1 MEPPHGHEFTRVV
14 LAPGRLV
21 RAEVARECL
30 AAPRAERRCRD
41 RREGRERAVL
51 RRVAQRADQRA
62 VPAHR
67 VTEEAAARRVGRK
80 MRRDQLRQ
88 LARHVR
94 IHPVMRRPRRL
105 GRIDIEPRAESE
117 IPVGVVARQSR
128 LSRAGIGRDEHEA
141 ELGGESLRAG
151 LDHEG
156 LVGTGQSREVIEH
169 RHRTVL
175 RLRRLVDGEAHPRG
189 ALARVVAH
197 EPLRAAEAGVLGED
211 LHRGEAQ
218 NVTTLRID
226 SQQMNFYEN
235 LETLEGFSQ
244 RGFISPIADNALF
257 FYSYHLLG
265 QMYTNGHSIYKIEVT
280 PKRKTDPAYAG
291 IIYITDDGYRIF
303 GLQLMLTKANGV
315 EFLDTFRVEQEYFY
329 PDPEHIVLLT
339 TRFSF
344 TYDFFSVRGNGYFH
358 AHYSNYALNP
368 EFPDNFFT
376 GEVTKIEAGA
386 NKQDSVFWEKTRP
399 MQLTEEEQQDY
410 FEKDALALKK
420 ETRAW
425 QDSADHEFNKFKFG
439 QFITGYDYRNSH
451 LHLTASSNPIFD
463 MLQFNTIEGYVVQPR
478 FNVRY
483 TPNDSITWEY
493 GATVRYGSAKGG
505 CLFSGSIGLRFDPFH
520 KGRATLQGGS
530 SFRQFNP
537 DGIVPLFNTAYT
549 LLLEEN
555 YLKAYGQDYIQVD
568 VERELFTNGLY
579 MRSGVQYAHR
589 YRLQNAPELEPW
601 IQYEKIFADNNTFQ
615 TAEDILLFTHP
626 IPDIFTTYIEA
637 RYIIK
642 QTYIAHPTEKFIL
655 SPKYPILQAR
665 LQFSASPDSIA
676 QYHYV
681 LADMQVEDNISLKLA
696 GSLQFTFRYA
706 HQFASGEMDIADQ
719 LHAAGNA
726 TIFSRLTE
734 TGFLV
739 LPYYVATTDTYL
751 SSAHVQW
758 HLDGFLFRKLPLFK
772 QLRLDPVF
780 TVNALHSPDI
790 PMYIECA
797 AGVEHL
803 FNIMRVDAAF
813 VPYAGSI
820 NAFVPPFRLLIGF
833 GF

>member
-1 MEPPHGHEFTRVV
+1 MFSLLRFCACVF
-14 LAPGRLV
+14 L
-21 RAEVARECL
+21 CIS
-30 AAPRAERRCRD
+30 
-41 RREGRERAVL
+41 AVL
-51 RRVAQRADQRA
+51 QAQVTISGTVTDTQNEPLPYCTIFVQETQAVAVSNEFGYYKLQVSPGTYTLIFQYIGY
-62 VPAHR
+62 VK
-67 VTEEAAARRVGRK
+67 TEQQVIASDANTT
-80 MRRDQLRQ
+80 LNIQ
-88 LARHVR
+88 LAEELTDLDVVVIDANKEDYAYTVIRKAIEMR
-94 IHPVMRRPRRL
+94 QIHLEEISGYSCSVYMKGMQKLVEAPDQIMGIQLNTILDVDSNNTGIVYL
-105 GRIDIEPRAESE
+105 SESSSSYYFQQPDKTKE
-117 IPVGVVARQSR
+117 IMHASKVSGSNSAFSWNDASGMQ
-128 LSRAGIGRDEHEA
+128 I
-141 ELGGESLRAG
+141 
-151 LDHEG
+151 
-156 LVGTGQSREVIEH
+156 
-169 RHRTVL
+169 
-175 RLRRLVDGEAHPRG
+175 
-189 ALARVVAH
+189 
-197 EPLRAAEAGVLGED
+197 
-211 LHRGEAQ
+211 
-218 NVTTLRID
+218 
-226 SQQMNFYEN
+226 NFYEN

>member
-1 MEPPHGHEFTRVV
+1 MFSLLRFCACVF
-14 LAPGRLV
+14 L
-21 RAEVARECL
+21 CIS
-30 AAPRAERRCRD
+30 
-41 RREGRERAVL
+41 AVL
-51 RRVAQRADQRA
+51 QAQVTISGTVTDTQNEPLPYCTIFVQETQAVAVSNEFGYYKLQVSPGTYTLIFQYIGY
-62 VPAHR
+62 VK
-67 VTEEAAARRVGRK
+67 TEQQVIASDANTT
-80 MRRDQLRQ
+80 LNIQ
-88 LARHVR
+88 LAEELTDLDVVVIDANKEDYAYTVIRKAIEMR
-94 IHPVMRRPRRL
+94 QIHLEEISGYSCSVYMKGMQKLVEAPDQIMGIQLNTILDVDSNNTGIVYL
-105 GRIDIEPRAESE
+105 SESSSSYYFQQPDKTKE
-117 IPVGVVARQSR
+117 IMHASKVSGSNSAFSWNDA
-128 LSRAGIGRDEHEA
+128 SGM
-141 ELGGESLRAG
+141 
-151 LDHEG
+151 
-156 LVGTGQSREVIEH
+156 
-169 RHRTVL
+169 
-175 RLRRLVDGEAHPRG
+175 
-189 ALARVVAH
+189 
-197 EPLRAAEAGVLGED
+197 
-211 LHRGEAQ
+211 
-218 NVTTLRID
+218 
-226 SQQMNFYEN
+226 QMNFYEN

>member
-1 MEPPHGHEFTRVV
+1 MFSLLRFCACVF
-14 LAPGRLV
+14 L
-21 RAEVARECL
+21 CIS
-30 AAPRAERRCRD
+30 
-41 RREGRERAVL
+41 AVL
-51 RRVAQRADQRA
+51 QAQVTISGTVTDTQNEPLPYCTIFVQETQAVAVSNEFGYYKLQVSPGTYTLIFQYIGY
-62 VPAHR
+62 VK
-67 VTEEAAARRVGRK
+67 TEQQVIASDANTT
-80 MRRDQLRQ
+80 LNIQ
-88 LARHVR
+88 LAEELTDLDVVVIDANKEDYAYTVIRKAIEMR
-94 IHPVMRRPRRL
+94 QIHLEEISGYSCSVYMKGMQKLVEAPDQIMGIQLNTILDVDSNNTGIVYL
-105 GRIDIEPRAESE
+105 SESSSSYYFQQPDKTKE
-117 IPVGVVARQSR
+117 IMHASKVSGSNSAFSWNDA
-128 LSRAGIGRDEHEA
+128 SGM
-141 ELGGESLRAG
+141 
-151 LDHEG
+151 
-156 LVGTGQSREVIEH
+156 
-169 RHRTVL
+169 
-175 RLRRLVDGEAHPRG
+175 
-189 ALARVVAH
+189 
-197 EPLRAAEAGVLGED
+197 
-211 LHRGEAQ
+211 
-218 NVTTLRID
+218 
-226 SQQMNFYEN
+226 QMNFYEN

-568 VERELFTNGLY
+568 AERELFTNGLY

-615 TAEDILLFTHP
+615 TAEDILLYTHP
-626 IPDIFTTYIEA
+626 IPNIFTTYIEA

>member
-1 MEPPHGHEFTRVV
+1 MFSLLRFCACVF
-14 LAPGRLV
+14 L
-21 RAEVARECL
+21 CIS
-30 AAPRAERRCRD
+30 
-41 RREGRERAVL
+41 AVL
-51 RRVAQRADQRA
+51 QAQVTISGTVTDTQNEPLPYCTIFVQETQAVAVSNEFGYYKLQVSPGTYTLIFQYIGY
-62 VPAHR
+62 VK
-67 VTEEAAARRVGRK
+67 TEQQVIASDANTT
-80 MRRDQLRQ
+80 LNIQ
-88 LARHVR
+88 LAEELTDLDVVVIDANKEDYAYTVIRKAIEMR
-94 IHPVMRRPRRL
+94 QIHLEEISGYSCSVYMKGMQKLVEAPDQIMGIQLNTILDVDSNNTGIVYL
-105 GRIDIEPRAESE
+105 SESSSSYYFQQPDKTKE
-117 IPVGVVARQSR
+117 IMHASKVSGSNSAFSWNDA
-128 LSRAGIGRDEHEA
+128 SGM
-141 ELGGESLRAG
+141 
-151 LDHEG
+151 
-156 LVGTGQSREVIEH
+156 
-169 RHRTVL
+169 
-175 RLRRLVDGEAHPRG
+175 
-189 ALARVVAH
+189 
-197 EPLRAAEAGVLGED
+197 
-211 LHRGEAQ
+211 
-218 NVTTLRID
+218 
-226 SQQMNFYEN
+226 QMNFYEN

-493 GATVRYGSAKGG
+493 GATVRYGSATDG

>member
-1 MEPPHGHEFTRVV
+1 MFSLLRFCACVF
-14 LAPGRLV
+14 L
-21 RAEVARECL
+21 CIS
-30 AAPRAERRCRD
+30 
-41 RREGRERAVL
+41 AVL
-51 RRVAQRADQRA
+51 QAQVTISGTVTDTQNEPLPYCTIFVQETQAVAVSNEFGYYKLQVSPGTYTLIFQYIGY
-62 VPAHR
+62 VK
-67 VTEEAAARRVGRK
+67 TEQQVIASDANTT
-80 MRRDQLRQ
+80 LNIQ
-88 LARHVR
+88 LAEELTDLDVVVIDANKEDYAYTVIRKAIEMR
-94 IHPVMRRPRRL
+94 QIHLEEISGYSCSVYMKGMQKLVEAPDQIMGIQLNTILDVDSNNTGIVYL
-105 GRIDIEPRAESE
+105 SESSSSYYFQQPDKTKE
-117 IPVGVVARQSR
+117 IMHASKVSGSNSAFSWNDA
-128 LSRAGIGRDEHEA
+128 SGM
-141 ELGGESLRAG
+141 
-151 LDHEG
+151 
-156 LVGTGQSREVIEH
+156 
-169 RHRTVL
+169 
-175 RLRRLVDGEAHPRG
+175 
-189 ALARVVAH
+189 
-197 EPLRAAEAGVLGED
+197 
-211 LHRGEAQ
+211 
-218 NVTTLRID
+218 
-226 SQQMNFYEN
+226 QMNFYEN

-410 FEKDALALKK
+410 FEKEALALKK

-493 GATVRYGSAKGG
+493 GATVRYGSATDG

>member
-1 MEPPHGHEFTRVV
+1 MFSLLRFCACVF
-14 LAPGRLV
+14 L
-21 RAEVARECL
+21 CIS
-30 AAPRAERRCRD
+30 
-41 RREGRERAVL
+41 AVL
-51 RRVAQRADQRA
+51 QAQVTISGTVTDTQNEPLPYCTIFVQETQAVAVSNEFGYYKLQVSPGTYTLIFQYIGY
-62 VPAHR
+62 VK
-67 VTEEAAARRVGRK
+67 TEQQVIASDANTT
-80 MRRDQLRQ
+80 LNIQ
-88 LARHVR
+88 LAEELTDLDVVVIDANKEDYAYTVIRKAIEMR
-94 IHPVMRRPRRL
+94 QIHLEEISGYSCSVYMKGMQKLVEAPDQIMGIQLNTILDVDSNNTGIVYL
-105 GRIDIEPRAESE
+105 SESSSSYYFQQPDKTKE
-117 IPVGVVARQSR
+117 IMHASKVSGSNSAFSWNDA
-128 LSRAGIGRDEHEA
+128 SGM
-141 ELGGESLRAG
+141 
-151 LDHEG
+151 
-156 LVGTGQSREVIEH
+156 
-169 RHRTVL
+169 
-175 RLRRLVDGEAHPRG
+175 
-189 ALARVVAH
+189 
-197 EPLRAAEAGVLGED
+197 
-211 LHRGEAQ
+211 
-218 NVTTLRID
+218 
-226 SQQMNFYEN
+226 QMNFYEN

-386 NKQDSVFWEKTRP
+386 NKQDSAFWEKTRP

>member
-1 MEPPHGHEFTRVV
+1 MFSLLRFCACVF
-14 LAPGRLV
+14 L
-21 RAEVARECL
+21 CIS
-30 AAPRAERRCRD
+30 
-41 RREGRERAVL
+41 AVL
-51 RRVAQRADQRA
+51 QAQVTISGTVTDTQNEPLPYCTIFVQETQAVAVSNEFGYYKLQVSPGTYTLIFQYIGY
-62 VPAHR
+62 VK
-67 VTEEAAARRVGRK
+67 TEQQVIASDANTT
-80 MRRDQLRQ
+80 LNIQ
-88 LARHVR
+88 LAEELTDLDVVVIDANKEDYAYTVIRKAIEMR
-94 IHPVMRRPRRL
+94 QIHLEEISGYSCSVYMKGMQKLVEAPDQIMGIQLNTILDVDSNNTGIVYL
-105 GRIDIEPRAESE
+105 SESSSSYYFQQPDKTKE
-117 IPVGVVARQSR
+117 IMHASKVSGSNSAFSWNDA
-128 LSRAGIGRDEHEA
+128 SGM
-141 ELGGESLRAG
+141 
-151 LDHEG
+151 
-156 LVGTGQSREVIEH
+156 
-169 RHRTVL
+169 
-175 RLRRLVDGEAHPRG
+175 
-189 ALARVVAH
+189 
-197 EPLRAAEAGVLGED
+197 
-211 LHRGEAQ
+211 
-218 NVTTLRID
+218 
-226 SQQMNFYEN
+226 QMNFYEN

-386 NKQDSVFWEKTRP
+386 NKQDSAFWEKTRP

-493 GATVRYGSAKGG
+493 GATVRYGSATGG

>member
-1 MEPPHGHEFTRVV
+1 MFSLLRFCACVF
-14 LAPGRLV
+14 L
-21 RAEVARECL
+21 CIS
-30 AAPRAERRCRD
+30 
-41 RREGRERAVL
+41 AVL
-51 RRVAQRADQRA
+51 QAQVTISGTVTDTQNEPLPYCTIFVQETQAVAVSNEFGYYKLQVSPGTYTLIFQYIGY
-62 VPAHR
+62 VK
-67 VTEEAAARRVGRK
+67 TEQQVIASDANTT
-80 MRRDQLRQ
+80 LNIQ
-88 LARHVR
+88 LAEELTDLDVVVIDANKEDYAYTVIRKAIEMR
-94 IHPVMRRPRRL
+94 QIHLEEISGYSCSVYMKGMQKLVEAPDQIMGIQLNTILDVDSNNTGIVYL
-105 GRIDIEPRAESE
+105 SESSSSYYFQQPDKTKE
-117 IPVGVVARQSR
+117 IMHASKVSGSNSAFSWNDA
-128 LSRAGIGRDEHEA
+128 SGM
-141 ELGGESLRAG
+141 
-151 LDHEG
+151 
-156 LVGTGQSREVIEH
+156 
-169 RHRTVL
+169 
-175 RLRRLVDGEAHPRG
+175 
-189 ALARVVAH
+189 
-197 EPLRAAEAGVLGED
+197 
-211 LHRGEAQ
+211 
-218 NVTTLRID
+218 
-226 SQQMNFYEN
+226 QMNFYEN

-568 VERELFTNGLY
+568 AERELFTNGLY

>member
-1 MEPPHGHEFTRVV
+1 MFNLLRFCACVF
-14 LAPGRLV
+14 L
-21 RAEVARECL
+21 CIS
-30 AAPRAERRCRD
+30 
-41 RREGRERAVL
+41 AVL
-51 RRVAQRADQRA
+51 QAQVTISGTVTDTQNEPLPYCTIFVQETQAVAVSNEFGYYKLQVSPGTYTLIFQYIGY
-62 VPAHR
+62 VK
-67 VTEEAAARRVGRK
+67 TEQQVIASDATTT
-80 MRRDQLRQ
+80 LNIQ
-88 LARHVR
+88 LAEELTDLDVVVIDANKEDYAYTVIRKAIEMR
-94 IHPVMRRPRRL
+94 QIHLEEISGYSCSVYMKGMQKLVEAPDQIMGIQLNTILDVDSNNTGIVYL
-105 GRIDIEPRAESE
+105 SESSSSYYFHQPDKTKE
-117 IPVGVVARQSR
+117 IMHASKVSGSNSAFSWNDA
-128 LSRAGIGRDEHEA
+128 SGM
-141 ELGGESLRAG
+141 
-151 LDHEG
+151 
-156 LVGTGQSREVIEH
+156 
-169 RHRTVL
+169 
-175 RLRRLVDGEAHPRG
+175 
-189 ALARVVAH
+189 
-197 EPLRAAEAGVLGED
+197 
-211 LHRGEAQ
+211 
-218 NVTTLRID
+218 
-226 SQQMNFYEN
+226 QMNFYEN

-265 QMYTNGHSIYKIEVT
+265 QRYSNGHSIYKIEVT

-303 GLQLMLTKANGV
+303 GLQLLLTKANGV

-410 FEKDALALKK
+410 FEKEALALKK

-493 GATVRYGSAKGG
+493 GATVRYGSATGG

-568 VERELFTNGLY
+568 AERELFTNGLY
-579 MRSGVQYAHR
+579 MQSGVQYAHR

-615 TAEDILLFTHP
+615 TAEDILLYTHP
-626 IPDIFTTYIEA
+626 IPNIFTTYIEA

-665 LQFSASPDSIA
+665 LQFSTSPDSIA